1 MRSSDLIFAMFGSR
15 DPQTRSLALKYSDF
29 HIADK
34 KQLANLV
41 VLALQ
46 DPEPIV
52 RSEAYQIMDNVYDFL
67 EIDSM
72 IRNETNAALRNAAI
86 SFLTDHSEEKEDFL
100 INLLDDRDKDV
111 VLFATQIIAKKPT
124 EKMVQATFRNL
135 YCLDTNIVQATI
147 EVMVSANEKSA
158 IPVLHKLLSQ
168 DIWLELV
175 ILEALVKLGDYQV
188 YQVIEDRVRPNSE
201 QASLIFEVMKSNP
214 SYRFLKIL
222 NECSREM
229 VHGHLAEEFLITLTS
244 VILKLRYD
252 QHENQR
258 FLFNIAETGILNKPT
273 VILEEKNEEV
283 RIAIGILTLWGI
295 LDDEN
300 WNVSEWIDLIH
311 HFDTENNISRLLR
324 DKDWSM
330 IFNKLTHDS
339 FSISVF
345 QFFAVHHP
353 EHAGKYLNLHP
364 SRLKVQLNT
373 ILEMLVSSEVQL
385 PFFLIRI
392 IGENIETIPGG
403 LIRRLVR
410 LNHELLQY
418 HENIFKYHNDNLEI
432 AELIFDEIGYFE
444 ITPAFL
450 VERVAEYVS
459 ANDFQMR
466 MAAVKAAFTLH
477 KIMSI
482 SVLDHLLNDP
492 ILEVRV
498 KAFQYARDLELF
510 DLIDDVVIAKYID
523 PVEVFYL
530 SRWINS
536 SPYERHSVL
545 MTRLYENSTGQM
557 KEQLGKIIS
566 SKHYQLNRT
575 EY

>member
-29 HIADK
+29 HITDK

-41 VLALQ
+41 VLGLQ
-46 DPEPIV
+46 DPEPVV
-52 RSEAYQIMDNVYDFL
+52 RLEAYQIMDKVYDFL

-86 SFLTDHSEEKEDFL
+86 SFLTDHSEEKEDYL
-100 INLLDDRDKDV
+100 IRLLDDRDKDV
-111 VLFATQIIAKKPT
+111 VLFTTQIISKKPT
-124 EKMVQATFRNL
+124 EKMIQATFRNL

-158 IPVLHKLLSQ
+158 IPILHKLLSQ

-175 ILEALVKLGDYQV
+175 ILEALVKLGDHQV
-188 YQVIEDRVRPNSE
+188 YQVIEDRLRPNSE
-201 QASLIFEVMKSNP
+201 QASLIFEVVKSNP

-222 NECSREM
+222 FDCSREM
-229 VHGHLAEEFLITLTS
+229 IHGHLSEDFLVTFTS
-244 VILKLRYD
+244 VVLKLKYD
-252 QHENQR
+252 QYENQR
-258 FLFNIAETGILNKPT
+258 FLFGISESGIHNKPT
-273 VILEEKNEEV
+273 VVLEEKDEEV

-300 WNVSEWIDLIH
+300 WNVSEWIDLVH
-311 HFDTENNISRLLR
+311 HFDTENNISNLLR
-324 DKDWSM
+324 ESDWTK
-330 IFNKLTHDS
+330 IFSRLSQDS
-339 FSISVF
+339 FSISVL

-364 SRLKVQLNT
+364 RRLKVQLNT

-385 PFFLIRI
+385 PFFMIDV
-392 IGENIETIPGG
+392 IGENIETIPAG
-403 LIRRLVR
+403 LMRKLIR
-410 LNHELLQY
+410 LNHELLQF
-418 HENIFKYHNDNLEI
+418 HEKILTHHTGNLEI

-450 VERVAEYVS
+450 IEQVAEFVS
-459 ANDFQMR
+459 ASDFQKR
-466 MAAVKAAFTLH
+466 MAAVKAAFSLH

-498 KAFQYARDLELF
+498 KAFQNARDLELY

-523 PVEVFYL
+523 SVEVFYL
-530 SRWINS
+530 SRWISS
-536 SPYERHSVL
+536 SPYERHAIL
-545 MTRLYENSTGQM
+545 MARLYENSSGQM
-557 KEQLGKIIS
+557 KDQLGKIIS
-566 SKHYQLNRT
+566 SKHFQLNRT